1 MKIIVYGA
9 GAVGGYIGTRLA
21 HAGHAVTVV
30 VREVTAEAINSNG
43 LILTEGDQTIR
54 TEPTAV
60 TSIAR
65 AFMDK
70 ETQYDLIVMTMK
82 SYDLA
87 TAVDHLVAFT
97 ADPPPIITMQNGI
110 DVEQPLIKQFGP
122 ERVIAGS
129 LTVPVTKEATN
140 RLVIERDDR
149 GLGLAPTKQGQ
160 NIKSWVNLFKDAG
173 INTIGVNDYHA
184 MKWSKALLNIVGNA
198 TSAILNRAPHLVY
211 KSAAMFDLEVQMLR
225 EALAVME
232 RLKLPIVDLPG
243 ASASRLAFGVRR
255 MPKLLLQPLMT
266 QIVARGRG
274 DKMPSF
280 HIDLASGKGKSE
292 VIYHNGMVAK
302 MGQQVGVPT
311 PVNTTLTDVLWK
323 LTREELDW
331 REFNGR
337 PGRLLAELK
346 KYEQAQRA

>member
-9 GAVGGYIGTRLA
+9 GAVGGYLGARLA
-21 HAGHAVTVV
+21 HAGHEVTVV
-30 VREVTAEAINSNG
+30 ARDVAAEAINSNG
-43 LILTEGDQTIR
+43 LTLTEAGQTIR
-54 TEPTAV
+54 TQPAAI

-82 SYDLA
+82 SYDLN
-87 TAVDHLVAFT
+87 TAVDHLVAFV
-97 ADPPPIITMQNGI
+97 ADPPPIITVQNGI
-110 DVEQPLIKQFGP
+110 DVEQPLVRQFGE
-122 ERVIAGS
+122 ERVVAGS
-129 LTVPVTKEATN
+129 LTIPISREATN
-140 RLVIERDDR
+140 RLVVERDDR
-149 GLGLAPTKQGQ
+149 GLGLAPIKPRQ
-160 NIKSWVNLFKDAG
+160 NIRQWVNLFKEAG
-173 INTIGVNDYHA
+173 VNTVGVNDYQA
-184 MKWSKALLNIVGNA
+184 MKWSKALLNMVGNA

-225 EALAVME
+225 EALAVMD
-232 RLKLPIVDLPG
+232 RLKLSIIDLPG
-243 ASASRLAFGVRR
+243 ASAGRLAFGVRR

-274 DKMPSF
+274 EKMPSF

-323 LTREELDW
+323 LTREEIDW

-337 PGRLLAELK
+337 PARLLAEVK
-346 KYEQAQRA
+346 KRERA